1 MSNQVTSTV
10 IGQLTQDKQ
19 FADWWQSQP
28 VEIPFFDHCK
38 LPIIFLGYEP
48 AQHATFMEQTRL

>member
-19 FADWWQSQP
+19 FTDWWQSQP
-28 VEIPFFDHCK
+28 IASSVAYD
-38 LPIIFLGYEP
+38 LGLILCTAVTAD
-48 AQHATFMEQTRL
+48 AQR